1 MVYIK
6 NPIPINISFK
16 ILTPPTPNPQPPKK
30 KQKKK
35 TSETNGFVNQY
46 SCQTE
51 VDCNIQNILYTKS
64 WKVTSI

>member
-16 ILTPPTPNPQPPKK
+16 ILTQPPPPNPNPQPP
-30 KQKKK
+30 QKK

-51 VDCNIQNILYTKS
+51 VDCNIQNILYTQS

>member
-1 MVYIK
+1 MGYIK

-16 ILTPPTPNPQPPKK
+16 ILTPPPTPQPPQKK
-30 KQKKK
+30 TNKK

-51 VDCNIQNILYTKS
+51 VDCNIQNILYTQS

>member
-16 ILTPPTPNPQPPKK
+16 ILTQPPNPQPP
-30 KQKKK
+30 QKK

-51 VDCNIQNILYTKS
+51 VDCNIQNILYTQS